1 STYVNDFN
9 FMGRTYR
16 VTAQAEPYARDDA
29 SDIGRLQVRSSSG
42 AMVPLSSVATL
53 RDDSGPAR
61 VIRYNLFPAYELH
74 GQAPPG
80 VSSGQAI
87 AAMEGVAANAL
98 PEGFGYEWTGLAYQE
113 KAAGSSS
120 ALVFGMAVVFVFL
133 VLAAQYESLTL
144 PLAVILIVPMC
155 ILAALLGVNLRGMD
169 NNILT
174 QVGLVVLIA
183 LAAKNAILIVEFAR
197 QGEETGLGRF
207 QAAVAAARARLRPIL
222 MTSFA
227 FIF

>member
-1 STYVNDFN
+1 
-9 FMGRTYR
+9 
-16 VTAQAEPYARDDA
+16 DDA

-61 VIRYNLFPAYELH
+61 VIRYNLFPAYELQ

-80 VSSGQAI
+80 VSSGQASE
-87 AAMEGVAANAL
+87 AMEGGAANAL
-98 PEGFGYEWTGLAYQE
+98 PDGFGFEWSGLAFQE

-144 PLAVILIVPMC
+144 PLAVILI
-155 ILAALLGVNLRGMD
+155 
-169 NNILT
+169 
-174 QVGLVVLIA
+174 
-183 LAAKNAILIVEFAR
+183 
-197 QGEETGLGRF
+197 
-207 QAAVAAARARLRPIL
+207 
-222 MTSFA
+222 
-227 FIF
+227 